1 MAKKRILLL
10 GSDGYIGHY
19 LTTKLRSEGF
29 EVVTVDSLRRRE
41 LMDRYQVESVIPYEL
56 NAQIILDVQNFQGMK
71 HVLASIK
78 PDLVLNLAQ
87 EQCPGLSMMDF
98 YEASSAQVNN
108 VNAALSLYWAIKEV
122 DHTIPIIQAGTL
134 GEFGYDSEERVHDG
148 QNFVEQ
154 GRMGTTSFYHI
165 SKNQITLNSVFCSMV
180 WGLRIVDIQQTIV
193 EGVREGVPLY
203 YDGIF
208 GTVVNRLIT
217 QAITGRVLRYGTGNI
232 TRSFLSLEDSVE
244 AFKTVAANVDR
255 VEGYLSLNQFDP
267 KSVKSINE
275 LIDIVT
281 NTAYEHGL
289 YPEIVDLPNPRIETD
304 NRTVNVAFEIL
315 PSFGFEPKVTV
326 EDEIR
331 HSFPLLMEHKDRI
344 DVSKIM
350 PAQYRGWQRPGG

>member
-1 MAKKRILLL
+1 MHINKILLL

-19 LTTKLRSEGF
+19 ITARLRRQGA
-29 EVVTVDSLRRRE
+29 EVVTLDSLRRRE

-56 NAQIILDVQNFQGMK
+56 NAEIIMDVQNFQGMK
-71 HVLASIK
+71 QVLASVK

-87 EQCPGLSMMDF
+87 EQCPGLSMLDF

-108 VNAALSLYWAIKEV
+108 LNAALSLYWAVKEI

-134 GEFGYDSEERVHDG
+134 GEFGYDSEERVYDG

-165 SKNQITLNSVFCSMV
+165 SKNQITLNSLFCSKI

-193 EGVREGVPLY
+193 EGAREGVPLY

-217 QAITGRVLRYGTGNI
+217 QAITGRVLRYGTGDI

-244 AFKTVAANVDR
+244 AFATVAANVDR
-255 VEGYLSLNQFDP
+255 VEGYLSLNQFDSN
-267 KSVKSINE
+267 SVRSINE
-275 LIDIVT
+275 LIDIVVD
-281 NTAYEHGL
+281 TAHQHGL
-289 YPEIVDLPNPRIETD
+289 SPEIVDLPNPRIETD
-304 NRTVNVAFEIL
+304 NRTVNVDFEIL
-315 PSFGFEPKVTV
+315 PSFGFAPKVTV

-331 HSFPLLMEHKDRI
+331 HSFPLLMQYKDRI
-344 DVSKIM
+344 DTSKIM